1 MANIFD
7 NLGEWFGGAGTS
19 TDYTKQALLLN
30 ALNANEAQKEI
41 DKVDTKTDDVR
52 TLSNKAREAAGQAAG
67 DKAGIAKKQA
77 KAASAM
83 QGGSRLMNAI
93 NAASAASN
101 AATEG
106 YDEAQSRAMNLEAS
120 RQQSDVA
127 NRLSKA
133 NSKANARMNAVNNQ
147 TQMLTGIDEAKNA
160 AKQKDWDRATTMG
173 TELGKN
179 IVEMYKASKMGTAT
193 GTGTGSDADTKDFF
207 KRGNKMNVK
216 DRYKAKQEAKEEAYY
231 KGQEAPKTTFVDTGN
246 GITEVQTNSDKNEPI
261 NEPQKKQTT
270 LQNYKPVEQ
279 AKPEVPQPEAPA
291 EEAPQPEVPAEEV
304 PQPEVPQAAAEVQ
317 ADVQPKE
324 EAPDV
329 KVDVPEVDEEMMSE
343 SGINPQNSE
352 EQNKKG
358 TENAIS
364 EITGGRNKDG
374 TYKPL
379 NKVQYADGIQKFG
392 IFATIAS
399 IGLAVLTRGAFPPV
413 DFSMFTGLNESY
425 AKYAE
430 GIDNYNKYIR
440 QAQSESAYEA
450 ERAKGSQDDA
460 DKAAQLNLTTE
471 NQQKERDA
479 KWAEYLKNVDA
490 VNAKD
495 KAKLDHELEVALQ
508 DVLTEGQI
516 QVINANAEVQKA
528 IMELMYT
535 QDVNKLADTA
545 KAILKAN
552 LSNDDLNRIA
562 KFAKSQEGMTYF
574 ENAMKLLGI
583 GIKGAEAGANLV
595 NSVKGTGDGSD
606 AGIKEFFKRM
616 IKF

>member
-7 NLGEWFGGAGTS
+7 SIGEWFGGAGTY

-41 DKVDTKTDDVR
+41 DSVDTKTDDVR

-67 DKAGIAKKQA
+67 DKAGIVKKQA

-83 QGGSRLMNAI
+83 QGGSRLLNAI
-93 NAASAASN
+93 NASSAAAN

-106 YDEAQSRAMNLEAS
+106 YDEAQNRAMNIEAS

-127 NRLSKA
+127 NRLNKA
-133 NSKANARMNAVNNQ
+133 NSKANARMNAMNNQ
-147 TQMLTGIDEAKNA
+147 AQLMAGMDEAKNA

-173 TELGKN
+173 SELGKN
-179 IVEMYKASKMGTAT
+179 IVEMYKASKT
-193 GTGTGSDADTKDFF
+193 GTGSGTGSDADTKDFF
-207 KRGNKMNVK
+207 KRDGENKMNVK

-231 KGQEAPKTTFVDTGN
+231 KGMEAPKTTFVDTGN

-279 AKPEVPQPEAPA
+279 AQPEAKPEEEVPQPEAPA
-291 EEAPQPEVPAEEV
+291 EEVAP
-304 PQPEVPQAAAEVQ
+304 AAN
-317 ADVQPKE
+317 DTTTP
-324 EAPDV
+324 EAPETPDT

-425 AKYAE
+425 AKYVE
-430 GIDNYNKYIR
+430 GIDNYNKYVR
-440 QAQSESAYEA
+440 QAQGENAYEA

-460 DKAAQLNLTTE
+460 NKAAQLNLTTE

-490 VNAKD
+490 LNAQD

-508 DVLTEGQI
+508 DVLTENQI
-516 QVINANAEVQKA
+516 RVIKADTEAKKA
-528 IMELMYT
+528 IITLMHT
-535 QDVNKLADTA
+535 NEVNLSVEQA
-545 KAILKAN
+545 KAIRDAGLTKK
-552 LSNDDLNRIA
+552 DLENIA
-562 KFAKSQEGMTYF
+562 KFVKSQAGQTFF
-574 ENAMKLLGI
+574 ENVLKLLGAVTN
-583 GIKGAEAGANLV
+583 GANAGANV
-595 NSVKGTGDGSD
+595 VSSIKGTGGDTGSD
-606 AGIKEFFKRM
+606 AGTKEFFKRM

>member
-1 MANIFD
+1 MNIFD
-7 NLGEWFGGAGTS
+7 SIGDWFDNGSS

-41 DKVDTKTDDVR
+41 DSVDTKTDDVR
-52 TLSNKAREAAGQAAG
+52 TLSNKARETAGQAAG

-83 QGGSRLMNAI
+83 QGGSRLLNAI
-93 NAASAASN
+93 NASSAAAN

-127 NRLSKA
+127 NRLNKA

-147 TQMLTGIDEAKNA
+147 TQMMAGMDATKNA
-160 AKQKDWDRATTMG
+160 AKQKDWDRLAKVG
-173 TELGKN
+173 EQAGK
-179 IVEMYKASKMGTAT
+179 IIAAAY
-193 GTGTGSDADTKDFF
+193 SDADTKDFL
-207 KRGNKMNVK
+207 KRDGENKMNVK

-231 KGQEAPKTTFVDTGN
+231 KGMEAPKTTFVDTGN

-279 AKPEVPQPEAPA
+279 AQPEAEPEAEPQA
-291 EEAPQPEVPAEEV
+291 EEAPQPEVP
-304 PQPEVPQAAAEVQ
+304 QPEANDTATP
-317 ADVQPKE
+317 
-324 EAPDV
+324 EAPETPDT
-329 KVDVPEVDEEMMSE
+329 KVDVPEVDEEMMAE

-358 TENAIS
+358 TENALS
-364 EITGGRNKDG
+364 EITGRRNKDG
-374 TYKPL
+374 TYVPL

-413 DFSMFTGLNESY
+413 DFSAITGLNDSY
-425 AKYAE
+425 AKYVE
-430 GIDNYNKYIR
+430 GIDNYNKYVR
-440 QAQSESAYEA
+440 QAQGENAYEA

-460 DKAAQLNLTTE
+460 NKAAQLNLTTE
-471 NQQKERDA
+471 NQQKERDT
-479 KWAEYLKNVDA
+479 KLEEYLKNVDA
-490 VNAKD
+490 LNAEN

-508 DVLTEGQI
+508 DVLTEGQLDLI
-516 QVINANAEVQKA
+516 KADTEAKKA
-528 IMELMYT
+528 IITLMHT
-535 QDVNKLADTA
+535 NEVNLSVEQA
-545 KAILKAN
+545 KAIRDAGLTKK
-552 LSNDDLNRIA
+552 DLENIA
-562 KFAKSQEGMTYF
+562 KFVKSQAGQTFY
-574 ENAMKLLGI
+574 ENVLKLLGV
-583 GIKGAEAGANLV
+583 GANGVNAGANLV
-595 NSVKGTGDGSD
+595 NSIKGNTGSVGTSD
-606 AGIKEFFKRM
+606 AGTKEFFKRM